1 VKANE
6 EMSVQITALG
16 KTQFGLRAMSKQ
28 SSQIS
33 SRWAVPF
40 CLVTA
45 DVLALACSYVLA
57 VCGLLWYGSYSLES
71 NSFAVWFTET
81 GKPQILVYTFFCFL
95 VCFNFW
101 YFSLYSKRR
110 PFWDELLHVIRTIFY
125 VALTNGVV
133 VLVAKWPFSRFVWLV
148 SWSLGVALIPVF
160 RSGMKSLLRSAGWW
174 QKPTVILGA
183 GPNAL
188 DAYRALQSERGAGY
202 EVMGFISLNGSIELP
217 APVQSVAADEVLPLL
232 KSLRNPHLILA
243 LSQSEMQKHSEVVQ
257 RLILRYQSF
266 SWIPDISGLPLMGM
280 DVSHF
285 FRHEVLLLDVKNNLD
300 NYFARSLKRLLD
312 IVLCGS
318 ALIVLAPLF
327 AYIAFQIRKTK
338 GPIFFGHERIGQGGK
353 KFLCY
358 KFRTM
363 IPDADENLK
372 SFLESNPEA
381 REEWEREYKL
391 KNDPRITPIGDFL
404 RRSSLDELPQLWN
417 AFIGEMSLVGP
428 RPVTEEELVKY
439 GDKVDFY
446 LATRPG
452 ITGLW
457 QVSGRND
464 VTYEARTN
472 LDAWYVKNWNV
483 WYDIV
488 ILCKTVRVVLGEQG
502 AY

>member
-1 VKANE
+1 
-6 EMSVQITALG
+6 
-16 KTQFGLRAMSKQ
+16 
-28 SSQIS
+28 
-33 SRWAVPF
+33 
-40 CLVTA
+40 
-45 DVLALACSYVLA
+45 
-57 VCGLLWYGSYSLES
+57 
-71 NSFAVWFTET
+71 
-81 GKPQILVYTFFCFL
+81 
-95 VCFNFW
+95 
-101 YFSLYSKRR
+101 
-110 PFWDELLHVIRTIFY
+110 
-125 VALTNGVV
+125 
-133 VLVAKWPFSRFVWLV
+133 
-148 SWSLGVALIPVF
+148 
-160 RSGMKSLLRSAGWW
+160 
-174 QKPTVILGA
+174 
-183 GPNAL
+183 
-188 DAYRALQSERGAGY
+188 
-202 EVMGFISLNGSIELP
+202 
-217 APVQSVAADEVLPLL
+217 
-232 KSLRNPHLILA
+232 
-243 LSQSEMQKHSEVVQ
+243 
-257 RLILRYQSF
+257 
-266 SWIPDISGLPLMGM
+266 
-280 DVSHF
+280 
-285 FRHEVLLLDVKNNLD
+285 LDVKNNLD